1 MEQRIY
7 QGIITFLFFITQTTF
22 QGQMTWNLVWSEEF
36 SGDALNEEVWNYE
49 IGFGNSGWGNN
60 ELQYYRAGES
70 NLTVADGK
78 ASIIAKQENFGS
90 AEYTS
95 ARVQTKGKFDVQY
108 GRIEARIKVPMGQ
121 GLWPAFWMLGS
132 NIDAVGWPQC
142 GEIDIMEHVNNETEV
157 HGTIHWDNNGHQYQG
172 GSISTDPTLFHN
184 YAIEW
189 DANQLRWYLDGI
201 LYYTRNIGAAQYSEF
216 HAPFFFIMN
225 IAVGGNWPGSPDN
238 TTVFPAVMEVDFIRV
253 YEWSAI
259 PTAMDNNEENPEIQ
273 IVVQDNSILVKGI
286 SNEVQHV
293 QIIDASGKMIQRA
306 SLNGQKEIQLQSP
319 AKGLYFIQCSD
330 IEGNIIQQQKVGLF

>member
-7 QGIITFLFFITQTTF
+7 QGIITLLFIVTNTTF
-22 QGQMTWNLVWSEEF
+22 QAQMAWNLVWSEEF

-60 ELQYYRAGES
+60 ELQYYRSGTN
-70 NLTVADGK
+70 NLVVADGK
-78 ASIIAKQENFGS
+78 ASITAKQENFGS

-95 ARVQTKGKFDVQY
+95 ARVQTKGKYDVQY
-108 GRIEARIKVPMGQ
+108 GRIEARIKLPMGQ
-121 GLWPAFWMLGS
+121 GIWPAFWMLGS
-132 NIDAVGWPQC
+132 NIDEVGWPRC
-142 GEIDIMEHVNNETEV
+142 GEIDIMEHVNNEMQI

-172 GSISTDPTLFHN
+172 GSISTDPTQFHN

-189 DANQLRWYLDGI
+189 DADQLRWYLDGI

-216 HAPFFFIMN
+216 HEPFFFIMN

-253 YEWSAI
+253 YEWSEL
-259 PTAMDNNEENPEIQ
+259 PTTVEVNNNKKKISIVINNNQIQ
-273 IVVQDNSILVKGI
+273 FSHLPSSAASIQVYD
-286 SNEVQHV
+286 V
-293 QIIDASGKMIQRA
+293 SGKLVQTIDT
-306 SLNGQKEIQLQSP
+306 NGHTYAEVPNLTKGMYLVQLMNTDKEPMEQH
-319 AKGLYFIQCSD
+319 
-330 IEGNIIQQQKVGLF
+330 KVVLF

>member
-7 QGIITFLFFITQTTF
+7 QGIITLLFILTNTTF
-22 QGQMTWNLVWSEEF
+22 QAQMAWNLVWSEEF
-36 SGDALNEEVWNYE
+36 SGTTLNEEVWNYE
-49 IGFGNSGWGNN
+49 IGFGNAGWGNN
-60 ELQYYRAGES
+60 ELQYYRSGES
-70 NLTVADGK
+70 NLIVADGK

-95 ARVQTKGKFDVQY
+95 ARVQTKGKYDVQY

-132 NIDAVGWPQC
+132 NIDAVGWPEC
-142 GEIDIMEHVNNETEV
+142 GEIDILEHVNNEMQV

-172 GSISTDPTLFHN
+172 GSISTDPDQYHN

-189 DANQLRWYLDGI
+189 DADQLRWYLDGI

-216 HAPFFFIMN
+216 HEPFFYILN
-225 IAVGGNWPGSPDN
+225 VAVGGNWPGSPDN

-253 YEWSAI
+253 YEWSEL
-259 PTAMDNNEENPEIQ
+259 PTTVEGNGDNKKIS
-273 IVVQDNSILVKGI
+273 VVIYN
-286 SNEVQHV
+286 
-293 QIIDASGKMIQRA
+293 
-306 SLNGQKEIQLQSP
+306 
-319 AKGLYFIQCSD
+319 
-330 IEGNIIQQQKVGLF
+330 NIIQLSQLPSSAASIQVYDVSGKLIQTIDTNGHTYAEVPNLTKGMYLVQLMDKDKKEMEQHKIVLF

>member
-7 QGIITFLFFITQTTF
+7 QGIITFLFLITQTTF

-36 SGDALNEEVWNYE
+36 SGTALNEEIWNYE
-49 IGFGNSGWGNN
+49 IGFGNAGWGNN

-172 GSISTDPTLFHN
+172 GSISTDPTQFHN

-189 DANQLRWYLDGI
+189 DANQLRWYLDSI
-201 LYYTRNIGAAQYSEF
+201 LYYTRNIAAAQYSEF

-225 IAVGGNWPGSPDN
+225 IAVGGNWPGDPDN

-253 YEWSAI
+253 YEWSAV
-259 PTAMDNNEENPEIQ
+259 PTAIDNTVKKPELQ
-273 IVVQDNSILVKGI
+273 IVVQDNNIVVKGI
-286 SNEVQHV
+286 RSDVQHV
-293 QIIDASGKMIQRA
+293 QMMDASGKLVQRA
-306 SLNGQKEIQLQSP
+306 SLNGQQEILLQAP
-319 AKGLYFIQCSD
+319 AKGLYFIQFSD
-330 IEGNIIQQQKVGLF
+330 IEGNIKQQEKVGLF

>member
-7 QGIITFLFFITQTTF
+7 QGIITLTLLLTNSTF
-22 QGQMTWNLVWSEEF
+22 QAQMAWNLVWSEEF
-36 SGDALNEEVWNYE
+36 SGTTLNEEVWNYE
-49 IGFGNSGWGNN
+49 IGFGNAGWGNN
-60 ELQYYRAGES
+60 ELQYYRSGES

-95 ARVQTKGKFDVQY
+95 ARIQTKGKYDVQY

-121 GLWPAFWMLGS
+121 GIWPAFWMLGS
-132 NIDAVGWPQC
+132 NIDAVGWPEC
-142 GEIDIMEHVNNETEV
+142 GEIDILEHVNNEMQV

-172 GSISTDPTLFHN
+172 GSISTDPSQYHN

-189 DANQLRWYLDGI
+189 DADQLRWYLDGI

-216 HAPFFFIMN
+216 HEPFFFILN
-225 IAVGGNWPGSPDN
+225 VAVGGNWPGSPDN

-253 YEWSAI
+253 YEWSEL
-259 PTAMDNNEENPEIQ
+259 PTNIVQQAADEKTSVVIYNNQIQ
-273 IVVQDNSILVKGI
+273 LSHLPSSAASIQVYD
-286 SNEVQHV
+286 V
-293 QIIDASGKMIQRA
+293 SGKLVQKLDIKGQSNAEVHNLTKGMYMIQ
-306 SLNGQKEIQLQSP
+306 LMDK
-319 AKGLYFIQCSD
+319 D
-330 IEGNIIQQQKVGLF
+330 IKQMEQHKIVLF

>member
-7 QGIITFLFFITQTTF
+7 QGIITLLFIVTNTTF
-22 QGQMTWNLVWSEEF
+22 QAQMSWNLVWSEEF
-36 SGDALNEEVWNYE
+36 SGTTLNEEVWNYE
-49 IGFGNSGWGNN
+49 IGFGNAGWGNN
-60 ELQYYRAGES
+60 ELQYYRSGES
-70 NLTVADGK
+70 NLIVADGK

-95 ARVQTKGKFDVQY
+95 ARVQTKGKYDVQY

-132 NIDAVGWPQC
+132 NIDAVGWPEC
-142 GEIDIMEHVNNETEV
+142 GEIDILEHVNNEMQV

-172 GSISTDPTLFHN
+172 GSISTDPAQYHN

-189 DANQLRWYLDGI
+189 DADQLRWYLDGI

-216 HAPFFFIMN
+216 HEPFFFILN
-225 IAVGGNWPGSPDN
+225 VAVGGNWPGSPDN

-253 YEWSAI
+253 YEWSEL
-259 PTAMDNNEENPEIQ
+259 PTTVEGNGNNEKIS
-273 IVVQDNSILVKGI
+273 VVIYN
-286 SNEVQHV
+286 
-293 QIIDASGKMIQRA
+293 
-306 SLNGQKEIQLQSP
+306 
-319 AKGLYFIQCSD
+319 
-330 IEGNIIQQQKVGLF
+330 NIIQLSHLPSSAASIQVYDVSGKLVQTIDSNGHTYAEVPNLTKGMYLVQLMNKDKKEMEQHKVVLF

>member
-7 QGIITFLFFITQTTF
+7 QGIITILFIVTNTDF
-22 QGQMTWNLVWSEEF
+22 QAQMAWNLVWSEEF
-36 SGDALNEEVWNYE
+36 SGTTLNEEVWNYE
-49 IGFGNSGWGNN
+49 IGFGNAGWGNN
-60 ELQYYRAGES
+60 ELQYYRSGES
-70 NLTVADGK
+70 NLIVADGK

-95 ARVQTKGKFDVQY
+95 ARVQTKGKYDVQY

-132 NIDAVGWPQC
+132 NIDAVGWPEC
-142 GEIDIMEHVNNETEV
+142 GEIDILEHVNNETEV

-172 GSISTDPTLFHN
+172 GSISTDPTQYHN

-189 DANQLRWYLDGI
+189 DADQLRWYLDGI

-216 HAPFFFIMN
+216 HEPFFFILN
-225 IAVGGNWPGSPDN
+225 VAVGGNWPGSPDN

-253 YEWSAI
+253 YEWSEL
-259 PTAMDNNEENPEIQ
+259 PTTVEGNDDNKKIS
-273 IVVQDNSILVKGI
+273 VVI
-286 SNEVQHV
+286 SNNIIQLSHLPSSAASIQVYDISGKLV
-293 QIIDASGKMIQRA
+293 QIIDT
-306 SLNGQKEIQLQSP
+306 NGHTHAEVPNLTKGMYMVQLMDKDKKEMEQH
-319 AKGLYFIQCSD
+319 
-330 IEGNIIQQQKVGLF
+330 KVVLF

>member
-7 QGIITFLFFITQTTF
+7 QGIITLLFILTNTTF
-22 QGQMTWNLVWSEEF
+22 QAQMAWNLVWSEEF
-36 SGDALNEEVWNYE
+36 SGTTLNEEVWNYE
-49 IGFGNSGWGNN
+49 IGFGNAGWGNN
-60 ELQYYRAGES
+60 ELQYYRSGES
-70 NLTVADGK
+70 NLIVADGK

-95 ARVQTKGKFDVQY
+95 ARVQTKGKYDVQY

-132 NIDAVGWPQC
+132 NIDAVGWPEC
-142 GEIDIMEHVNNETEV
+142 GEIDILEHVNNEMQV

-172 GSISTDPTLFHN
+172 GSISTDPDQYHN

-189 DANQLRWYLDGI
+189 DADQLRWYLDGI

-216 HAPFFFIMN
+216 HEPFFFILN
-225 IAVGGNWPGSPDN
+225 VAVGGNWPGSPDN

-253 YEWSAI
+253 YEWSEL
-259 PTAMDNNEENPEIQ
+259 PTTVEGNGDNKKIS
-273 IVVQDNSILVKGI
+273 VVIYN
-286 SNEVQHV
+286 
-293 QIIDASGKMIQRA
+293 
-306 SLNGQKEIQLQSP
+306 
-319 AKGLYFIQCSD
+319 
-330 IEGNIIQQQKVGLF
+330 NIIQLSHLPSSAASIQVYDVSGKLIQTIDTNGHTYAEVPNLTKGMYLVQLMDKDKKEMEQHKIVLF

>member
-7 QGIITFLFFITQTTF
+7 QGIITLLFIVTNTTF
-22 QGQMTWNLVWSEEF
+22 QAQMSWNLVWSEEF
-36 SGDALNEEVWNYE
+36 SGTTLNEEVWNYE
-49 IGFGNSGWGNN
+49 IGFGNAGWGNN
-60 ELQYYRAGES
+60 ELQYYRSGES
-70 NLTVADGK
+70 NLIVADGK

-95 ARVQTKGKFDVQY
+95 ARVQTKGKYDVQY

-132 NIDAVGWPQC
+132 NIDAVGWPEC
-142 GEIDIMEHVNNETEV
+142 GEIDILEHVNNEMQV

-172 GSISTDPTLFHN
+172 GSISTDPAQYHN

-189 DANQLRWYLDGI
+189 DADQLRWYLDGI

-216 HAPFFFIMN
+216 HEPFFFILN
-225 IAVGGNWPGSPDN
+225 VAVGGNWPGSPDN

-253 YEWSAI
+253 YEWSEL
-259 PTAMDNNEENPEIQ
+259 PTTVEGNGDNEKIS
-273 IVVQDNSILVKGI
+273 VVIYN
-286 SNEVQHV
+286 
-293 QIIDASGKMIQRA
+293 
-306 SLNGQKEIQLQSP
+306 
-319 AKGLYFIQCSD
+319 
-330 IEGNIIQQQKVGLF
+330 NIIQLSHLPSSAASIQVYDVSGKLVQTIDSNGHTYAEVPNLTKGMYLVQLMNKDKKEMEQHKVVLF